1 MNMPQNENENMHPIK
16 GQVANLQKRV
26 AGSKRKFGNDLT
38 NQQLNRIANQNN
50 KRAPG
55 PRGKPSK
62 ATEDA
67 DLTKKQSPKLEI
79 KVVDDLEMREM
90 QEVQERDVQ
99 EIDDDGDDQMSDL
112 SSDSLDSDNEM
123 EITPEP
129 KLMPWDEAEL
139 GDDLTVPEYAEEIM
153 DTLRKQEDPIQMKN
167 FMDKQK
173 DVNTRMRTVL
183 VDWLIEVHR
192 KFKLS
197 QPTYFLAINMVDRF
211 LATKTIKRTK
221 LQLLG
226 CTCLWIASKYHEIYA
241 PEMDDFVYIADNA
254 FSAELLTEMEVEVL
268 KELQFELTV
277 PTVLSYAE
285 RYAKISSYYLK
296 KERERKIISDLILY
310 CTEHS
315 VLTYDLCQQ
324 APSLIGAACF
334 VYSCLSTKVFTQSL
348 MERDGL
354 EEVIGYTMDE
364 LKPTMKILDKAV
376 KNAKRSKHKALF
388 KKYSHSKYSNIGKLN
403 FARLNIKF
411 LEE

>member
-1 MNMPQNENENMHPIK
+1 MPQNENENAMASSHPIK
-16 GQVANLQKRV
+16 ANAQKQERV
-26 AGSKRKFGNDLT
+26 TKRRKFGDDIT
-38 NQQLNRIANQNN
+38 NQQQHRTANQYN
-50 KRAPG
+50 KCG
-55 PRGKPSK
+55 SGSQNGKPSK
-62 ATEDA
+62 ANEDA
-67 DLTKKQSPKLEI
+67 DLTKKQKQAPKLMVIDEPEI
-79 KVVDDLEMREM
+79 KDVQEG
-90 QEVQERDVQ
+90 EVQEM
-99 EIDDDGDDQMSDL
+99 DDDGDDTMSDL
-112 SSDSLDSDNEM
+112 SSDSLQSEV
-123 EITPEP
+123 TPEP

-139 GDDLTVPEYAEEIM
+139 GNDLSVPEYAEEIM

-167 FMDKQK
+167 FMDYQK

-211 LATKTIKRTK
+211 LASKKIQRTK

-254 FSAELLTEMEVEVL
+254 FSADSLTEMEVEVL

-285 RYAKISSYYLK
+285 RYGKISSYYLK
-296 KERERKIISDLILY
+296 KERERKIISDLIMY

-315 VLTYDLCQQ
+315 VLTYELCQQ

-334 VYSCLSTKVFTQSL
+334 VYSCLSTKVFTPQL
-348 MERDGL
+348 MEKDGL
-354 EEVIGYTMDE
+354 EEVIGYTMAE
-364 LKPTMKILDKAV
+364 LTPAMRILDKTV

-388 KKYSHSKYSNIGKLN
+388 KKYSSAKYSNIGKLN

-411 LEE
+411 LEN